1 MAPAR
6 KQTLLPLGLF
16 MKNPRKSTLKA
27 HAKIEEKNGIVKS
40 PARPTKKKRSTERE
54 QQRLKEEKEIFEGG
68 EAWRLYMVAK
78 GFAEVEQHNPSLLF
92 QIYGPAPDPDLLDSS
107 DEE

>member
-1 MAPAR
+1 MAPAS
-6 KQTLLPLGLF
+6 KQTLIPMGLF

-27 HAKIEEKNGIVKS
+27 HAKIEEKNGIVKP
-40 PARPTKKKRSTERE
+40 PARQTKKKRSTERE

-92 QIYGPAPDPDLLDSS
+92 QVYGPAPDPDLLDSS